1 MAWKTSLVIRAV
13 NLITNSKLVNW
24 LPITGSYRL
33 TGFCVVVLYKCN
45 LEYIHKAFTN
55 QYMFYRCC
63 EDHPRHYGIKF
74 YDKCFIVCN
83 FFLQKSEILTYN
95 CFTVLLNVIPTNLT
109 DCHFSR

>member
-1 MAWKTSLVIRAV
+1 MVMLRGRAV

-45 LEYIHKAFTN
+45 LEYIHKVFTN
-55 QYMFYRCC
+55 QYMLYRCC

-74 YDKCFIVCN
+74 YDKCFIVFVI
-83 FFLQKSEILTYN
+83 FFYKKVNY
-95 CFTVLLNVIPTNLT
+95 
-109 DCHFSR
+109 